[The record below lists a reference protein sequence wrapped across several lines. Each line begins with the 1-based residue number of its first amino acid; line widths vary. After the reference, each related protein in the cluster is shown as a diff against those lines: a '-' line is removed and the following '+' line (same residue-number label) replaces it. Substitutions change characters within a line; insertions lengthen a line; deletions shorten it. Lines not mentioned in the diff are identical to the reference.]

1 MAEGGASGHPAGLC
15 IAAAAHR
22 GHRGVLGCAAIVS
35 CCSCSTGI
43 CNLGFVVPLPHSST
57 AGRPSIV
64 AAYTAG
70 PTAAPRRPPTPLQVI
85 GLRPRSRSRSPTVD
99 DTRGRQRATGGRARC
114 ARRGGDERA
123 DTGFSADRAASTGV
137 AGNHRCAATCR
148 CSCCS
153 PGSSKVDYAAAADA
167 GLRLPVRAWAVAA
180 ADDEGV
186 GCHRK

>member
-1 MAEGGASGHPAGLC
+1 MTRNSNPPGRFAPPYIWVGSPAVWAYQPQLPQSSPQVMPDSFILDLEPTKFTLVPDLGSVVKLDTQNP
-15 IAAAAHR
+15 AAVLFLQAATLPKGR
-22 GHRGVLGCAAIVS
+22 CLAA
-35 CCSCSTGI
+35 GI
-43 CNLGFVVPLPHSST
+43 PGFKFVT
-57 AGRPSIV
+57 D
-64 AAYTAG
+64 
-70 PTAAPRRPPTPLQVI
+70 
-85 GLRPRSRSRSPTVD
+85 D

-180 ADDEGV
+180 ADEEGL
-186 GCHRK
+186 GCHGK